1 MRGLQIRT
9 GLALLIHL
17 LAEGEDDHIV
27 VECLRVQP
35 HPEHDSMHMHR
46 LRAVGAASHTC
57 PTLLQLLGIFHKV
70 FLDSVGVIDGMLS
83 GRLARVRV
91 QATLK

>member
-1 MRGLQIRT
+1 
-9 GLALLIHL
+9 
-17 LAEGEDDHIV
+17 
-27 VECLRVQP
+27 
-35 HPEHDSMHMHR
+35 MHMHR

-91 QATLK
+91 QATLKWLAFILTERPIWPSPGRLGLS